1 MGGGF
6 SRSDASLKLERGSLR
21 NADDAG
27 VEASQD
33 SDESLM
39 ARFCDGELPAF
50 EKLFQRYG
58 RPIRAYLT
66 RLVGPSPAED
76 LAQAT
81 FLSVVRARG
90 RFDRKARFRPWL
102 YTIATNAARDYFRRH
117 REELTADGELPSEAS
132 DPDGSP
138 VSRDDGLERA
148 VQNAL
153 AQLPEGQRLAIVMHR
168 FQNLSFAEIAQAL
181 DLSESAVKVRAHR
194 GYKRLREL
202 LEGVL
207 KSG

>member
-102 YTIATNAARDYFRRH
+102 YTIATNAARDHLRR
-117 REELTADGELPSEAS
+117 RRFEQLSADGELPLPGS
-132 DPDGSP
+132 DGALAKDA
-138 VSRDDGLERA
+138 GLEQAIRA
-148 VQNAL
+148 AL
-153 AQLPEGQRLAIVMHR
+153 EQLPPTQRLAVVMHR
-168 FQNLSFAEIAQAL
+168 FQALSFAEIAEVL
-181 DLSESAVKVRAHR
+181 ESSESVVKARARR
-194 GYKRLREL
+194 GYERL
-202 LEGVL
+202 
-207 KSG
+207 